1 MNIGSK
7 DNRLQ
12 VALIGLGVGRHHLNT
27 IKSNE
32 FCEVRQICD
41 LSQQKLDE
49 AGAQFPG
56 VALTTNSETAIT
68 DPNVD
73 LVIIS
78 SYDDYHFDEVM
89 LAIANGKHVFVEKP
103 LCLSTSELSHIHTA
117 LITNPSV
124 HLSSNLVLRTT
135 PLFREIGREIHQ
147 GLFGKVFFFEADY
160 LWGRKEK
167 LVKGW
172 RTKLD
177 NYSIIL
183 GAGVHMVDLVMWL
196 LKKRPIEVSG
206 MGNAIATQS
215 SDLKQNSFAVFLL
228 RFEDGCICK
237 ISANGGCIYPH
248 FHALKV
254 FGTEKTTVHDLDFGL
269 QASEPGNSS
278 EIQINRVT
286 EGYPEKKRRPMILN
300 SFIDS
305 IVKVPSTRAIVQT
318 QEVLDVMSVCLAAE
332 QAIRSKNTVRIQ
344 YLV

>member
-7 DNRLQ
+7 DSRLQ
-12 VALIGLGVGRHHLNT
+12 AALIGLGVGRNHLNT
-27 IKSNE
+27 IESNE

-49 AGAQFPG
+49 AGAKFPG
-56 VALTTNSETAIT
+56 VGLTTNSETAIT

-73 LVIIS
+73 LVVIS
-78 SYDDYHFDEVM
+78 SYDDHHFNEVM
-89 LAIANGKHVFVEKP
+89 LAITNGKHVFVEKP
-103 LCLSTSELSHIHTA
+103 LCLSDRELGHLHRA
-117 LITNPSV
+117 LIANPSV
-124 HLSSNLVLRTT
+124 RLSSNLVLRTT
-135 PLFREIGREIHQ
+135 PLFQGIRREIHQ

-167 LVKGW
+167 LVNGW

-196 LKKRPIEVSG
+196 LNERPVEVSG

-215 SDLKQNSFAVFLL
+215 SDLKQNSFAVLLL

-254 FGTEKTTVHDLDFGL
+254 FGIEKTTVHDLNFGL
-269 QASEPGNSS
+269 QASKPGKSS
-278 EIQINRVT
+278 EIQIDRIT
-286 EGYPEKKRRPMILN
+286 EGYPEKQRRPMILN

-305 IVKVPSTRAIVQT
+305 IVKVPNARAIVKA

-332 QAIRSKNTVRIQ
+332 EAIRSKKTVRIR